1 MLYKIV
7 LFTLVFFLTFTSTT
21 IVAQPK
27 DSITKQQQLNR
38 IKKEKLRTPVKI
50 SKAQNTTNKS
60 KLTKRK
66 KTKNRTISKRKHR
79 SGK

>member
-7 LFTLVFFLTFTSTT
+7 LFTLVFFLIFTSTH
-21 IVAQPK
+21 INAQPK

-50 SKAQNTTNKS
+50 SKDQKSTNKS

-66 KTKNRTISKRKHR
+66 KTKNRTISKRKH
-79 SGK
+79 